1 MRRLRVEGSES
12 LAELV
17 ALYKTET
24 NRHIRQRLQV
34 VMFVKEGR
42 LGTEVAAL
50 LNLHVATVRR
60 YVHQYNQN
68 GVEGLRPC
76 FKGGS
81 KRMTKEQEEQFQQR
95 VFAGAQPEDEG
106 NVLHGRDG
114 QRVLENEWGLHYSL
128 RAVYVILHRLRCSS
142 LCPRPRH
149 PKGNPEAQDDF
160 KKGGFAASHPY
171 RTKEASTPQNRNV
184 VSRRNADRAARHVDP
199 SMGRTGNPVMCAEA
213 NGI

>member
-1 MRRLRVEGSES
+1 MRRLRVEGPES

-42 LGTEVAAL
+42 PGTEVATFL
-50 LNLHVATVRR
+50 KLHVATVRR

-68 GVEGLRPC
+68 GLEGLRPS
-76 FKGGS
+76 FRGGS
-81 KRMTKEQEEQFQQR
+81 RRMTPDQEEQFQQR
-95 VFAGAQPEDEG
+95 VYAGARPEDEV
-106 NVLHGRDG
+106 NVLHGRDW
-114 QRVLENEWGLHYSL
+114 QRILKNELGLNYSL

-149 PKGNPEAQDDF
+149 PQGNPEAQDDF

-171 RTKEASTPQNRNV
+171 RTKEASTPKNRNV
-184 VSRRNADRAARHVDP
+184 VSRRNADRAARHVDTA
-199 SMGRTGNPVMCAEA
+199 MGRTGNPVMCAET

>member
-1 MRRLRVEGSES
+1 ML
-12 LAELV
+12 
-17 ALYKTET
+17 
-24 NRHIRQRLQV
+24 I
-34 VMFVKEGR
+34 KEGHPA
-42 LGTEVAAL
+42 TKVAVL
-50 LNLHVATVRR
+50 LKLHADTIRG
-60 YVHQYNQN
+60 YVHQYNRN
-68 GVEGLRPC
+68 GRESLRPR

-81 KRMTKEQEEQFQQR
+81 RRMTKEQEEQFQQR
-95 VFAGAQPEDEG
+95 VYAGAQPEDEMQ
-106 NVLHGRDG
+106 VLRGPEW
-114 QRVLENEWGLHYSL
+114 QRILEEEFGLKYCR

-184 VSRRNADRAARHVDP
+184 VSRRNADGAARHVDP
-199 SMGRTGNPVMCAEA
+199 SMGRTGNPVMCAET